1 MNHCNL
7 KFGECLGLNAMRFL
21 IVVTFYSLDVFL
33 KNVEKQTGELIILFW
48 NESLTVIELAIW
60 NESLTVIELAIQNS
74 SRMANSLIQVRMWS
88 KLAHSGNGL
97 YVMKPSRSMLKIQ
110 FS

>member
-33 KNVEKQTGELIILFW
+33 KNLEKQTGELIILF
-48 NESLTVIELAIW
+48 W